1 MGNVT
6 MTLYTTAP
14 GQQAIMA
21 GPFELPRTGRTGRL
35 PEAAFEVR
43 PANSRAQVQFT
54 AEVTVQVS
62 LKVAI
67 RVTPRFSLRI
77 GPRIS
82 SAITQQV

>member
-62 LKVAI
+62 LKGSSLFHVGKSKSSLPAI
-67 RVTPRFSLRI
+67 R
-77 GPRIS
+77 
-82 SAITQQV
+82 